1 MKKEKSQS
9 ETQSYIPGLGL
20 YIHDTND
27 ISYKKYSAGTDCL
40 GFAERAASYKNNIY
54 KWTDLPEGRI
64 EGKDSDSNERESDP
78 KTTKTHFPQT
88 YLSSIKDNASFLI
101 LTKESI
107 GKVGTLNMGNNFF
120 TLNVGEDGAPTE
132 AQFNLIKQKFQKII
146 PGDIITYPGH
156 IGIVSE
162 VNYNG
167 INRATSIKEIMD
179 NITVV
184 ESFYGSTYNYV
195 MVRQSTGGVRYNI
208 SKDEYFN
215 KGSWFYDWKDDR
227 NLRNF
232 QFERL
237 KFN

>member
-20 YIHDTND
+20 YIHDTKD

-64 EGKDSDSNERESDP
+64 EGKDSDSNEREPDP

-88 YLSSIKDNASFLI
+88 YLTSMKDNASFLI
-101 LTKESI
+101 LTKKSI
-107 GKVGTLNMGNNFF
+107 GNAGTSTANAYYVDAVGTKNG
-120 TLNVGEDGAPTE
+120 PTE
-132 AQFNLIKQKFQKII
+132 EDFKIIKELFQKII

-162 VNYNG
+162 INCNG

-179 NITVV
+179 NITVA

-195 MVRQSTGGVRYNI
+195 MKRQSTGGVRYTDVNGNT
-208 SKDEYFN
+208 FN
-215 KGSWFYDWKDDR
+215 KGSWFFDWNDKM
-227 NLRNF
+227 NMRNF
-232 QFERL
+232 KIERL
-237 KFN
+237 MFN